1 MTGEPTPMNNVNQPT
16 ILSHRELAA
25 LQLLA
30 VDGRAKIDKQL
41 EDDLYAKGLLQSAW
55 DRCLSPAGRDAI
67 HFERGPMPR
76 YAHG

>member
-1 MTGEPTPMNNVNQPT
+1 MKSISHPTM
-16 ILSHRELAA
+16 LSPREISA
-25 LQLLA
+25 LRLLA

-67 HFERGPMPR
+67 HIARPMHLAR
-76 YAHG
+76 AHG

>member
-1 MTGEPTPMNNVNQPT
+1 MINPTT
-16 ILSHRELAA
+16 ISHRELSA
-25 LQLLA
+25 LRLLA

-67 HFERGPMPR
+67 HCGASAGRTLH
-76 YAHG
+76 A

>member
-1 MTGEPTPMNNVNQPT
+1 MKTATQPT

-25 LQLLA
+25 LRLLA
-30 VDGRAKIDKQL
+30 VDARAKIDKQL

-67 HFERGPMPR
+67 HVERNAFPR

>member
-1 MTGEPTPMNNVNQPT
+1 MNNLMQPT
-16 ILSHRELAA
+16 ILSHREMAA
-25 LQLLA
+25 LRLLA

-67 HFERGPMPR
+67 HIERDAIPR

>member
-1 MTGEPTPMNNVNQPT
+1 MNTTTQQT
-16 ILSHRELAA
+16 DLSHREISA
-25 LQLLA
+25 LRLLA

-41 EDDLYAKGLLQSAW
+41 EDDLYAKGLLHSAW

-67 HFERGPMPR
+67 HFDRAPMPR

>member
-1 MTGEPTPMNNVNQPT
+1 MTTVIQPT

-25 LQLLA
+25 LRLLA
-30 VDGRAKIDKQL
+30 VDARAKIDKQL

-55 DRCLSPAGRDAI
+55 DRCLSPAGLDAI
-67 HFERGPMPR
+67 HVARTPMPR

>member
-1 MTGEPTPMNNVNQPT
+1 MSPMTQPT
-16 ILSHRELAA
+16 ILSHREISA
-25 LQLLA
+25 LRLLA
-30 VDGRAKIDKQL
+30 VDARAKIDKQL

-67 HFERGPMPR
+67 HVDRRPMPR

>member
-1 MTGEPTPMNNVNQPT
+1 MSPMTPPT
-16 ILSHRELAA
+16 ILSHRELSA
-25 LQLLA
+25 LRLLA
-30 VDGRAKIDKQL
+30 VDARAKIDKQL

-67 HFERGPMPR
+67 HVGRKPLPQ

>member
-1 MTGEPTPMNNVNQPT
+1 MNTVNQPT

-25 LQLLA
+25 LRLLA

-67 HFERGPMPR
+67 HVERGAMPR